1 MAKKKMQKLDLSNF
15 FVQSEEEE
23 AFKLFDGEEE
33 KQEKKPKTKGGIIV
47 RKEKKGRGGKVV
59 TLVEGLHK
67 TLNEMNDLCK
77 KLKQHCGSGGS
88 VKDFAIIIQGD
99 NVQKITKYLN
109 ANGYPAKAGN

>member
-1 MAKKKMQKLDLSNF
+1 MQKLDLTNF
-15 FVQSEEEE
+15 FIDKEEDES
-23 AFKLFDGEEE
+23 FQLFDGEEE
-33 KQEKKPKTKGGIIV
+33 KKQQKPKTKGGIIV

-59 TLVEGLHK
+59 TLVEGLNK
-67 TLNEMNDLCK
+67 TLAEMNDLCK

-109 ANGYPAKAGN
+109 ASGYNAKAGN